1 MMPKIEEMLTMC
13 AARRLDSW
21 GMKDAGT
28 VNDAPEI
35 DVHQPFEL
43 RLVDLVELAQ
53 QGYAG
58 IVDEDVERGMRGNR
72 SRGKRIDLRG
82 LADIDT
88 MRRHLAPALGELAN
102 NAGKAS
108 LIAVGKS
115 QITAARGQFPRQ
127 RAANA
132 ARPACH
138 RRGTSRN
145 GRHCNTPSR
154 FPRVGF
160 PTVYATWGARASPA
174 RPVRRAPIVGHP
186 RAVGP
191 HLP

>member
-21 GMKDAGT
+21 GMKDAGA

-58 IVDEDVERGMRGNR
+58 IVDEDVECGMRGDR
-72 SRGKRIDLRG
+72 GCGKRIDLRG
-82 LADIDT
+82 LADIDA
-88 MRRHLAPALGELAN
+88 MRRYLAPALGELGN
-102 NAGKAS
+102 NGGKAS
-108 LIAVGKS
+108 LIAVGKG
-115 QITAARGQFPRQ
+115 QITATRGQIMRQ
-127 RAANA
+127 RAADA
-132 ARPACH
+132 ARPTCH

-154 FPRVGF
+154 FLGRDFQLLRNMG
-160 PTVYATWGARASPA
+160 R
-174 RPVRRAPIVGHP
+174 
-186 RAVGP
+186 
-191 HLP
+191 